1 MGPPLT
7 LDEWISYTEASYKSS
22 MYPGLTDDEI
32 TQLWN
37 NFGNANPMLRV
48 NYNLHMNSLKA
59 ANPEATFENA
69 LSIMNAGVTWLI
81 DTANSLPPPSG
92 TPSGT
97 PSGLPGGP
105 PDH

>member
-7 LDEWISYTEASYKSS
+7 LDQWISYTEASYKSS
-22 MYPGLTDDEI
+22 MYPGLSDAQINT
-32 TQLWN
+32 LWE
-37 NFGNANPMLRV
+37 NFGNVNPQLRV

-59 ANPEATFENA
+59 ANPEATYDNA

-81 DTANSLPPPSG
+81 NTANALPSG

-105 PDH
+105 PVH